1 MLPHVLT
8 HCLLTTSQVLIW
20 LKEPN
25 THLLPHIHTHHQGNL
40 ETFKNINDYSSMIQK
55 AVSAPVKWFTAQS
68 PMKSNCVMIKDEIPT
83 LSIKLTVLTVL
94 QKGTRAPGAIW
105 NEGRLSTIGTQLAN
119 ILAPWW
125 RAGEASGSPRES
137 SVGWSRLPKCSG
149 TQGLPTALGRERGW
163 QQSHTARMEQ
173 EAFPLCFT
181 QLPVAFVDISISR
194 AANVCLG
201 DFI

>member
-137 SVGWSRLPKCSG
+137 SWLEPAAQVQWYPGTAHSSREGAGLAAEPHSSDG
-149 TQGLPTALGRERGW
+149 TGGLPPLFYSA
-163 QQSHTARMEQ
+163 AR
-173 EAFPLCFT
+173 CFC
-181 QLPVAFVDISISR
+181 R
-194 AANVCLG
+194 YKH
-201 DFI
+201 

>member
-1 MLPHVLT
+1 
-8 HCLLTTSQVLIW
+8 
-20 LKEPN
+20 
-25 THLLPHIHTHHQGNL
+25 
-40 ETFKNINDYSSMIQK
+40 MIQK

-68 PMKSNCVMIKDEIPT
+68 PMKSNCIMIKDEIPT

-94 QKGTRAPGAIW
+94 QKGTRAPGAIRS
-105 NEGRLSTIGTQLAN
+105 EGRLSTIGTQLAN

-149 TQGLPTALGRERGW
+149 TQGLPTALGRERSW